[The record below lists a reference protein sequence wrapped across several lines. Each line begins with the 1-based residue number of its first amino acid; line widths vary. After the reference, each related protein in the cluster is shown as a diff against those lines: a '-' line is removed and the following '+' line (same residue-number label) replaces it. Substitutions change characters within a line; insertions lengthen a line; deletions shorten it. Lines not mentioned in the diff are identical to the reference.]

1 MANKRPLIS
10 GRNRRVDNQRR
21 GVQEQCNFSQD
32 NIRISPLSPY
42 NPEPFEYD
50 PVWTAYYRFSLNA
63 YLTKMDCITIQ
74 ELSQQRDDSDIPT
87 SEADLMPQYGTRYSK
102 RMRARRNRLLKA
114 LHRLLLVESMHLGT
128 PEEIGHHL
136 CAIELDAKG
145 LLRNDG
151 DAVSKKSGF
160 VFLPNSMT
168 IPPEFFRMNVRC
180 EMNE

>member
-1 MANKRPLIS
+1 MVNTRPLIS
-10 GRNRRVDNQRR
+10 GRIRRVDNQRR
-21 GVQEQCNFSQD
+21 GVQEQYDFSED

-42 NPEPFEYD
+42 NPEPFQYD
-50 PVWTAYYRFSLNA
+50 PVWTAYYLFSINA
-63 YLTKMDCITIQ
+63 YLSKMYCITIIQ

-102 RMRARRNRLLKA
+102 RMRAKRNRLLKA

-128 PEEIGHHL
+128 PEEIGHRL

-151 DAVSKKSGF
+151 DAASYIN
-160 VFLPNSMT
+160 L
-168 IPPEFFRMNVRC
+168 FFK
-180 EMNE
+180 